1 MTPLELWKSV
11 VDQFAAMHDG
21 VHETWVVERGAYPD
35 VEENQEVNALLKALS
50 HEQRK
55 VLASMLIDARRGG
68 VHDALVILND
78 RMALN
83 DGIYSEQGVAMEF
96 QPFGN
101 TLYQD
106 YVARREGDDWED

>member
-1 MTPLELWKSV
+1 
-11 VDQFAAMHDG
+11 MH
-21 VHETWVVERGAYPD
+21 YS
-35 VEENQEVNALLKALS
+35 KALS
-50 HEQRK
+50 RTTKSACVH
-55 VLASMLIDARRGG
+55 VDPDAG

-101 TLYQD
+101 TLPRLRC
-106 YVARREGDDWED
+106 AA